1 MDAWH
6 DDVASVQA
14 SLNEY
19 MHKPRSLGSP
29 KTAAITLTS
38 QHMQTVSIIDPL
50 PYSGLRRRRSPPGD
64 AQRLSTPSGLRKKLF
79 NLIRSASNSD
89 KHCCMGREPRR
100 ICFRGAPP
108 LQSSHDSLR
117 SGAYRIA
124 YRIVCTLHELN
135 DGPQPRFAETR
146 AYFMPAEAE
155 TIAVSIQKI
164 SSWHTPVQSHEEKRY
179 VRTL

>member
-19 MHKPRSLGSP
+19 MHRPRSLESP

-38 QHMQTVSIIDPL
+38 QHMQTASIIDPL
-50 PYSGLRRRRSPPGD
+50 PYSGLRRRRSPPRD

-79 NLIRSASNSD
+79 NLVRSASNSG

-108 LQSSHDSLR
+108 LQSSRGSLHL
-117 SGAYRIA
+117 GAYRIV
-124 YRIVCTLHELN
+124 YRIVCTLHELS
-135 DGPQPRFAETR
+135 DGPQPRFAETH
-146 AYFMPAEAE
+146 AYFMPAETG
-155 TIAVSIQKI
+155 TIAVPDSKRVLVEQIYK
-164 SSWHTPVQSHEEKRY
+164 SS
-179 VRTL
+179 